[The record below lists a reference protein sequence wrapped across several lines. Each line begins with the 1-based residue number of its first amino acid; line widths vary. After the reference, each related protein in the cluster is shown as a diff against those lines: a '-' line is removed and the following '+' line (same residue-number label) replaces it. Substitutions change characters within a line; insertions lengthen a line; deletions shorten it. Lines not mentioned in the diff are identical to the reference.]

1 MCHSCAGD
9 SWWMQTNIK
18 PNNDQKV
25 EGRKGTKQ
33 NWEDRCVIFPYNLI
47 LIYISSNSPG
57 HSWSMIDTIWTFLY
71 QQKLIIWSGE
81 SHWPRRKY
89 KTNIQSVFQVPVHLP
104 TVDDSESSRPSFY
117 SSSSLEDQLLLITI
131 STTVYTASGR
141 NPCCRRCLQGMEEGA
156 EGRVALNLFVVTII
170 SIRTALSAY
179 VRRCGSFESDL
190 EGGSNEVELRLR
202 LLFLPSTTGALL
214 LYTCCSRQAPS

>member
-1 MCHSCAGD
+1 MLPQMLAG
-9 SWWMQTNIK
+9 
-18 PNNDQKV
+18 
-25 EGRKGTKQ
+25 KQ
-33 NWEDRCVIFPYNLI
+33 D
-47 LIYISSNSPG
+47 
-57 HSWSMIDTIWTFLY
+57 
-71 QQKLIIWSGE
+71 
-81 SHWPRRKY
+81 
-89 KTNIQSVFQVPVHLP
+89 
-104 TVDDSESSRPSFY
+104 
-117 SSSSLEDQLLLITI
+117 
-131 STTVYTASGR
+131 
-141 NPCCRRCLQGMEEGA
+141 GMEEGA